1 MDNKLFLYDENVLTK
16 EVAQII
22 ADNEVEHFDEESGVY
37 KFYNGDILIRKKL
50 GLSDVNTNH
59 HVEDNHFPKIVYTAN
74 GCFKQTDNYIVEYYW
89 DRYKQDAEAIEE
101 AYNKYLKRCGSEK
114 LKKRL
119 SDDEE
124 VSVET
129 YAKYVKDLRVVRRP
143 LYEQFEYQP
152 KVDLDKLPTKE
163 MFYAFEHNSKK
174 KMLELLNR
182 YDKHVHTVT
191 NYYVIVKMPC
201 VVLNG
206 VNNEI

>member
-22 ADNEVEHFDEESGVY
+22 ADNEVDCFDEERNIY
-37 KFYNGDILIRKKL
+37 KFYNGDILIRKQMR
-50 GLSDVNTNH
+50 LSEVNEDYN
-59 HVEDNHFPKIVYTAN
+59 VEDNHFPKIVYAAN
-74 GCFKQTDNYIVEYYW
+74 ACFKRTDNYVAEYYW
-89 DRYKQDAEAIEE
+89 DRYKQDSKEIEE
-101 AYNKYLKRCGSEK
+101 AYNRYLKRCGSEK

-119 SDDEE
+119 SDGEE

-152 KVDLDKLPTKE
+152 KVDLDKLPTKKK
-163 MFYAFEHNSKK
+163 FYAFAYNSKK
-174 KMLELLNR
+174 TMLELLNK
-182 YDKHVHTVT
+182 YNEYVHTIT
-191 NYYVIVKMPC
+191 DYYVIVKMPC